1 MRRVNFDL
9 DALRSFA
16 TGMELGSF
24 AKAANRLGR
33 STSAVS
39 AQLKKLEDQAGVA
52 LLRKAGR
59 GMALTDAGEV
69 MLGYA
74 RRMLELN
81 DEAAM
86 AVGAAGL
93 EGWVRLGLPEDFG
106 EHLLPDV
113 LGRFARSHPSVR
125 IEAKIGRSVELA
137 AQVEAG
143 RLDLALAWY
152 GGKATSHMDVVGEYP
167 LEWIGAADESP
178 HRLLNQTEPIPL
190 VAFEAPCVARSIA
203 IEALDRAGIPWRLV
217 FTSPSLSGVWAA
229 VAAGLGV
236 TVRTRVGLPN
246 SVRIIRPE
254 ESGLPALPSMKLAM
268 HRADAEQ
275 TPACRRLQAI
285 MLESIGNLRR
295 EFQPVG
301 KLAALV

>member
-1 MRRVNFDL
+1 MRRINFDL

-16 TGMELGSF
+16 VGMELGSF
-24 AKAANRLGR
+24 AKAADRLGR

-93 EGWVRLGLPEDFG
+93 EGAVRLGLQEDFG

-113 LGRFARSHPSVR
+113 LGRFARSHLGVR
-125 IEAKIGRSVELA
+125 IEAKVARNVEL
-137 AQVEAG
+137 VSDMIAG
-143 RLDLALAWY
+143 RLDLALTWRGAQD
-152 GGKATSHMDVVGEYP
+152 TPHMEEIGRYQ
-167 LEWIGAADESP
+167 LEWIGPSDARPESWCDRSMP
-178 HRLLNQTEPIPL
+178 LPL
-190 VAFEAPCVARSIA
+190 VAFDAPCVMRTIA
-203 IEALDRAGIPWRLV
+203 TEALDRAGIPWRLA
-217 FTSPSLSGVWAA
+217 FTSHSLGAVWAA

-236 TVRTRVGLPN
+236 TVRTKFGLRNNLRALPAA
-246 SVRIIRPE
+246 E
-254 ESGLPALPSMKLAM
+254 CGLPALPKIGLML
-268 HRADAEQ
+268 HHLEAEVSE
-275 TPACRRLQAI
+275 TCAL
-285 MLESIGNLRR
+285 
-295 EFQPVG
+295 
-301 KLAALV
+301 LAADLRDGIVGR